1 MAASLGRVLVS
12 FCRKAKKTLQGE
24 SGAHHNGEKDN
35 VFGFGVPKKTN
46 STQI

>member
-1 MAASLGRVLVS
+1 MAASLGHVLVS

-24 SGAHHNGEKDN
+24 SGAHHNGKKDN

>member
-1 MAASLGRVLVS
+1 MAASLSHVLVS

-35 VFGFGVPKKTN
+35 VSGFGIPKKNN